1 MSAAGR
7 PPLVRLSR
15 VQDALPVT
23 VRHLR
28 RLRSAGRV
36 DWVHQ
41 TPDGLAVDWPSM
53 RDWALWRHGIDVDQ
67 RAKRLLPAALAAEL
81 AAIDIHT
88 KN

>member
-1 MSAAGR
+1 
-7 PPLVRLSR
+7 
-15 VQDALPVT
+15 
-23 VRHLR
+23 
-28 RLRSAGRV
+28 V